1 MSREPGLY
9 EGVVEAEYHSGPE
22 LSSTGAKT
30 LATETPADYAWMRDN
45 QPINKPAFNLG
56 TAVHTSVLGAGPEWV
71 VVQKKARTGEL
82 VDADT
87 WDTVSAQR
95 HADEILAEGKTPI
108 LRKDIALVEKMTAA
122 VRSHRLASAL
132 FDGSK
137 GKPEVS
143 AYWTH
148 QGVSCRARFDF
159 LREPDATGRLIV
171 PDLKTTGT
179 SAMPHEFA
187 RSAANFNY
195 PVQAAFYE
203 DALLSL
209 GYAREVEFLFCVVEV
224 KAPHK
229 VSVVGLTGDDLKR
242 GRALMDRAVRL
253 YRECTKASNWPGIP
267 EEVYYPELPVWW
279 QRHIEEITA

>member
-1 MSREPGLY
+1 M
-9 EGVVEAEYHSGPE
+9 
-22 LSSTGAKT
+22 
-30 LATETPADYAWMRDN
+30 LATETPADYAWMRDH

-56 TAVHTSVLGAGPEWV
+56 TAVHTSILGTGPEWE
-71 VVQKKARTGEL
+71 VVQKKDRSGAL
-82 VDADT
+82 VDADG
-87 WDTVSAQR
+87 WETVSAAR
-95 HADEILAEGKTPI
+95 HADEILAAGKTPI
-108 LRKDIALVEKMTAA
+108 LRKDIALVESMTTA

-143 AYWTH
+143 AYWKH
-148 QGVSCRARFDF
+148 EGVDCRARFDF
-159 LREPDATGRLIV
+159 LRDPDANGRLIV

-187 RSAANFNY
+187 KSAANFNY

-209 GYAREVEFLFCVVEV
+209 GCAREVEFLFCVVE
-224 KAPHK
+224 KSAPHK
-229 VSVVGLTGDDLKR
+229 VSVVGLTDDDLKR

-253 YRECTKASNWPGIP
+253 YRECSETGRWPGIP
-267 EEVYYPELPVWW
+267 EEVHYPELPIWW
-279 QRHIEEITA
+279 QRHVEEITA